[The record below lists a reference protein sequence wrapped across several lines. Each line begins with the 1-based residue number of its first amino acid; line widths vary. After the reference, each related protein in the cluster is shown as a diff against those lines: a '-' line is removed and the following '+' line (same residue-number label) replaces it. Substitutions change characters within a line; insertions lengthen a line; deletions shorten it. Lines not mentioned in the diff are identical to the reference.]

1 MKDSD
6 VQHWCFE
13 TEEVKWWTINGDERH
28 APRSVGTPLHN
39 LYNVRVFTLEKHSL
53 LDHRDTTN
61 ATTAKKKSIQDVRA
75 TGRIDEAVVP
85 SESYITICP
94 C

>member
-1 MKDSD
+1 MLREKR
-6 VQHWCFE
+6 E
-13 TEEVKWWTINGDERH
+13 MKWWKTNGDGRH

-61 ATTAKKKSIQDVRA
+61 ATTAKKKSIQD
-75 TGRIDEAVVP
+75 GSRICIRQAWCHLAEQACDVP
-85 SESYITICP
+85 NL
-94 C
+94 